1 MSNFGTYPTWS
12 PYKGEAIQKAIT
24 YGQNNTFYDNTYR
37 GPWRFMP
44 FEQGSLETF
53 AEWRAAPYRQD
64 VGSKLSATNPR

>member
-24 YGQNNTFYDNTYR
+24 YGQTNTLDDNTYR
-37 GPWRFMP
+37 GPGRFMP

-53 AEWRAAPYRQD
+53 AEWRAAAYRQD
-64 VGSKLSATNPR
+64 AGS